1 MRQHVTQLQQSLIE
15 SNSLHERNLNHLQAK
30 YETTQFYLMQENQ
43 SLHQGLVESEKLD
56 LKIQEE
62 SKSLTQVEE
71 LKEKLLAA
79 EALIDQ
85 QDSLIREGKI
95 TRHCISYF
103 DSNYSLFTSALFGK
117 LENYDLIS
125 AALST
130 SSKPLINPPSS
141 RDLVSMMA
149 SSPRVSRSIE
159 NLEFNVSGKYAFS
172 NN

>member
-1 MRQHVTQLQQSLIE
+1 
-15 SNSLHERNLNHLQAK
+15 
-30 YETTQFYLMQENQ
+30 MQENQ